1 MDLAGGSWIFLLVI
15 LAFIVAVAYG
25 YWTIQGS
32 GINQHGWKD
41 RDRAMGTGVGK
52 DPSADIRT
60 WTRGTGGPKRK
71 RRMTPLEQR
80 TAEAIDAAAPDG
92 REPARHAR
100 AASTTQL
107 AQLVDEARDH
117 VRGPDTA
124 PVTLVEYG
132 EYECPYCAEAA
143 VVVRKLEERLGDDL
157 RLVFR
162 HFPLRN
168 VHPGAFDAAV
178 AAEAAAEQGR
188 FWELHELLG
197 KSRKDLSA
205 TRIRSLAEKAGLD
218 LDRFD
223 ADLRDPVLRDRVE
236 AHIDSGLA
244 SGVNGTPTFFLNNV
258 RYDDDFDEAELGA
271 AIEAARAAAVTAY

>member
-1 MDLAGGSWIFLLVI
+1 MDLAGGSWIFLIVI
-15 LAFIVAVAYG
+15 LAFIAAVAYG
-25 YWTIQGS
+25 YYTIQGS

-60 WTRGTGGPKRK
+60 WTRGTGGPRRK
-71 RRMTPLEQR
+71 RRMTPLEER
-80 TAEAIDAAAPDG
+80 TAEAIDEAAPDG

-107 AQLVDEARDH
+107 AQAVDESHDH
-117 VRGPDTA
+117 VRGPESAT
-124 PVTLVEYG
+124 VTLVEYG
-132 EYECPYCAEAA
+132 EYECPYCAEAT
-143 VVVRKLEERLGDDL
+143 VVVRKLEEHFGDDL

-168 VHPGAFDAAV
+168 VHQGAFDAAV
-178 AAEAAAEQGR
+178 AAEAAARQGR

-197 KSRKDLSA
+197 RSRKDLSPE
-205 TRIRSLAEKAGLD
+205 RIRHLADKAKLD

-223 ADLRDPVLRDRVE
+223 ADLRDPALRARVE
-236 AHIDSGLA
+236 ADIETGLA
-244 SGVNGTPTFFLNNV
+244 SGVNGTPTFFLNGV
-258 RYDDDFDEAELGA
+258 RYDDDFDEDELGA
-271 AIEAARAAAVTAY
+271 AIDAARSAAVTA

>member
-1 MDLAGGSWIFLLVI
+1 MDLAGGSWIFLAVI
-15 LAFIVAVAYG
+15 VAFIAAVAYG
-25 YWTIQGS
+25 YWTVSGS

-52 DPSADIRT
+52 DPSADVRT
-60 WTRGTGGPKRK
+60 WTRGTRAPKRT

-92 REPARHAR
+92 RAPARSAR

-107 AQLVDEARDH
+107 ATPVDAARDH
-117 VRGPDTA
+117 VRGPASAT
-124 PVTLVEYG
+124 VTIVEYG

-143 VVVRKLEERLGDDL
+143 VVVRGLEERFGDRL

-168 VHPGAFDAAV
+168 VHANAYDAAL
-178 AAEAAAEQGR
+178 AAEAAARQGR

-197 KSRKDLSA
+197 RSRKDLA
-205 TRIRSLAEKAGLD
+205 PDRVRELARKAGLD
-218 LDRFD
+218 VERFA
-223 ADLRDPVLRDRVE
+223 ADLADPALRDRVE
-236 AHIDSGLA
+236 QDLDSGLA
-244 SGVNGTPTFFLNNV
+244 SGVNGTPTFFVNGV
-258 RYDDDFDEAELGA
+258 RYDDDFDEAELGG
-271 AIEAARAAAVTAY
+271 AIEAALGAAAVA